1 MRVALVAVAVVLL
14 GAPRPAVAGGCRTLT
29 ISASP
34 LSTKAT
40 VVPGGGVLIG
50 WSNDGDDDAPALD
63 AVGRWGFT
71 AGTPSVAA
79 KAEVLA
85 PGLTVIRPAST
96 GARRLTLRDD
106 HGKKQVAVTI
116 VRKAPRP
123 LPAPVATVETRR
135 FNGGPRGGSSA
146 SAVARFAAVPG
157 GAVAVIAYDA
167 RGNALAWARVGGSRE
182 VGLASTPGRC
192 RPNPPGLDVP
202 SAGQQLQLAW
212 VDRHGR
218 VSARSATIEVTEA
231 TP

>member
-1 MRVALVAVAVVLL
+1 MRVALVAVALVLL
-14 GAPRPAVAGGCRTLT
+14 VPARPAVAGGCRTVT
-29 ISASP
+29 ISAAP

-40 VVPGGGVLIG
+40 IVDGGGVLVG
-50 WSNDGDDDAPALD
+50 WRNDGGDDEPALD
-63 AVGRWGFT
+63 AVGSWGFT

-79 KAEVLA
+79 KVEALA
-85 PGLTVIRPAST
+85 PGLTLVRPAST
-96 GARRLTLRDD
+96 AVRRLTLRDD

-116 VRKAPRP
+116 ARKAPRP

-135 FNGGPRGGSSA
+135 FSGGPRGGSSA
-146 SAVARFAAVPG
+146 SAVARFASVPAN
-157 GAVAVIAYDA
+157 AVAVIAYDA
-167 RGNALAWARVGGSRE
+167 RGTPLAWARVGGSRE

-202 SAGQQLQLAW
+202 SAGQQIQLAW